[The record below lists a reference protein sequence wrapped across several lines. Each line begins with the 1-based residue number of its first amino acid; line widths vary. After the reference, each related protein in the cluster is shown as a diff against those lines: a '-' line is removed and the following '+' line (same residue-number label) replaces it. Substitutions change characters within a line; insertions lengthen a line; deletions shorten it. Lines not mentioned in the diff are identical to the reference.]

1 MKNHAMPPAECIAPP
16 KFSHRIRC
24 ETAMCIISIIRL
36 LPTKSAY
43 IFLITICGQKGDGNF
58 MWKKIKPYVISIA
71 IALGVGGLS
80 ALLTK
85 DSMDI
90 YSRIVQP
97 PLAPPGW
104 LFGVVWAILY
114 VLMGISAAIVYTRTD
129 TPEAQRRDA
138 LSVYA
143 LQLAVNFFWSILF
156 FNLQAFWFSFFW
168 LLLLWILILRMLFK
182 FHAVSPIAAYLQ
194 IPYFL
199 WVTFA
204 AYLNLAIAIL
214 N

>member
-1 MKNHAMPPAECIAPP
+1 
-16 KFSHRIRC
+16 
-24 ETAMCIISIIRL
+24 
-36 LPTKSAY
+36 
-43 IFLITICGQKGDGNF
+43 
-58 MWKKIKPYVISIA
+58 MWKKIKPYAISIL
-71 IALGVGGLS
+71 IALGIGGLS

-114 VLMGISAAIVYTRTD
+114 LLMGIGAAIVYTRTE

-156 FNLQAFWFSFFW
+156 FNLQAFGIA
-168 LLLLWILILRMLFK
+168 LLWL
-182 FHAVSPIAAYLQ
+182 AA
-194 IPYFL
+194 L
-199 WVTFA
+199 WGH
-204 AYLNLAIAIL
+204 
-214 N
+214 